1 LLEAKTKKIQN
12 LSKTTIE
19 KQVGLLIPKVGTSTI
34 AIDNHMVIIQVQIK
48 KNTIEDASL
57 NGGSRINIIIK

>member
-34 AIDNHMVIIQVQIK
+34 AIDNHMVIIQVQIG
-48 KNTIEDASL
+48 KNTIEDVL
-57 NGGSRINIIIK
+57 LGGGSGINIHY

>member
-48 KNTIEDASL
+48 KNTIEDALL

>member
-1 LLEAKTKKIQN
+1 MLEAKTKKIQN

-48 KNTIEDASL
+48 KNTIEDALL

>member
-1 LLEAKTKKIQN
+1 LLEAKTKKTQN

-34 AIDNHMVIIQVQIK
+34 AIDNHMVVIQVQIK
-48 KNTIEDASL
+48 KNTIEDVLL